1 MMNNAGRVLFFSK
14 GDYAQSFELQK
25 GEHILRDNNKKNYT
39 DINDIIELYH
49 IKKYIDEGVCLKNWT
64 AKDTANFKQKAD
76 EFGNIVSRFMSS
88 ISSQNVESLY
98 NNLIREYKNSFWEIV
113 NNYSLFNNISS
124 EKFKT
129 ILENDHLFIRKILHF
144 KKIVDHYKNVIRDF
158 MLTHPESA
166 EIILSYYEFNNDNNE
181 QIYLPK
187 NLTTTDK
194 ETIIL
199 DYIGSPNANY
209 NYLKAIP
216 NAKNKDNFR
225 LSDKTRLKAQ
235 KLYEDINKGLL
246 ANNKGISF
254 KISIS
259 FLPNMDF
266 IKSITVPNTQTINY
280 SYSLDFIKQN
290 SNPYSLFMNFFYMFE
305 YIDWQHRINL
315 VSKESNC
322 SALEKVLRMQPKNE
336 YRDSICF
343 SHSEMTSIL
352 QIAAYIKELEDIG
365 ISLETSISQVYE
377 TVFYKKYGFANNSKL
392 LMPTASSYL
401 EKVRLLA
408 PELES
413 ILKQYKLFV
422 ENGDIDFD
430 LLQISSNPV
439 AIKDIPSLNKNKYF
453 YIKESDELKNCMN
466 LLFSDQTTL
475 GYVTPFESKHY
486 QTLFDIMLN
495 ENVEL
500 DKYLDSQKYK
510 LKYLIEKDYIFI
522 DNNGYLRFVNKD
534 RIYIL
539 YDLYRNEVGSYHWYS
554 PEYQTEIKK
563 MKSEGLIYFE
573 DTLFSKPEQAYFNF
587 LLNKSEFSN
596 SMDLRNKY
604 LHGTQANPEE
614 TDKHHRV
621 YLIYLKIIVLALLKM
636 DDDLMINN
644 NIKQNNIQ

>member
-1 MMNNAGRVLFFSK
+1 MNNAGRVLFFSK

-64 AKDTANFKQKAD
+64 AKDTANFKQKAG

-98 NNLIREYKNSFWEIV
+98 NNLIQEYKNSFWEIV
-113 NNYSLFNNISS
+113 NNYSFFNNISA

-144 KKIVDHYKNVIRDF
+144 KKIVDHYNNAIRNY
-158 MLTHPESA
+158 MLTHPVSA
-166 EIILSYYEFNNDNNE
+166 EIILSYYEFNND
-181 QIYLPK
+181 QIYLPQS
-187 NLTTTDK
+187 LTTADM

-199 DYIGSPNANY
+199 NYIDSPNANY
-209 NYLKAIP
+209 NYLKVIRI
-216 NAKNKDNFR
+216 AKNRDKFR
-225 LSDKTRLKAQ
+225 LLDKTRLKAQ
-235 KLYEDINKGLL
+235 KLYEDINKDLL

-254 KISIS
+254 NISIG
-259 FLPNMDF
+259 FLPNMDV
-266 IKSITVPNTQTINY
+266 IKSITYPDTLTINY

-290 SNPYSLFMNFFYMFE
+290 SDPYSLFMNFFYMFE

-315 VSKESNC
+315 VSKGSNC
-322 SALEKVLRMQPKNE
+322 SALEKALRMQSKNE
-336 YRDSICF
+336 YWDSINF
-343 SHSEMTSIL
+343 SHSEMTSIG
-352 QIAAYIKELEDIG
+352 QIAAYIEALDSID
-365 ISLETSISQVYE
+365 ISLENSLGKIFT
-377 TVFYKKYGFANNSKL
+377 TVFPEKYGFADNSIL

-408 PELES
+408 PEFES

-439 AIKDIPSLNKNKYF
+439 AIKDIPSLNKYKYF
-453 YIKESDELKNCMN
+453 YIKESDELTNCMN

-475 GYVTPFESKHY
+475 GYVTPFESKQY

-495 ENVEL
+495 ENVEF
-500 DKYLDSQKYK
+500 DNYLDSQKYK

-522 DNNGYLRFVNKD
+522 DDNKYLRFVNNL
-534 RIYIL
+534 RVLIL
-539 YDLYRNEVGSYHWYS
+539 YDLYRNEVGSYHWHT
-554 PEYQTEIKK
+554 PQYQTEIKK

-573 DTLFSKPEQAYFNF
+573 NTLFSKPEQAYFNF

-614 TDKHHRV
+614 TEKHHRV
-621 YLIYLKIIVLALLKM
+621 YLIYLKMIVLALLKM